1 MSSGRDPIASPPGNA
16 TLARLH
22 LPTNGPSTHTDAR
35 NWRTAAKS
43 ASYLGS
49 SGEVI
54 RTTSPSSSTVVPRP
68 RRTSAISG
76 TSRMSGQ
83 LVIVLVP
90 SARSVAA
97 ISFNTLFL
105 APPTATSPDNRF
117 PPVTT
122 NRSLTPVSVN
132 SGIGPCQF
140 PSQSVPLR
148 FNHGSTPDPHIY
160 PDR

>member
-1 MSSGRDPIASPPGNA
+1 MASPPGSA
-16 TLARLH
+16 TLALLH
-22 LPTNGPSTHTDAR
+22 RPTNGPSTHTDAR

-54 RTTSPSSSTVVPRP
+54 RTTSLSSSTVAPRP

-90 SARSVAA
+90 SARSDAA

-105 APPTATSPDNRF
+105 APPTATLPDNRL
-117 PPVTT
+117 PPATT
-122 NRSLTPVSVN
+122 NRSLTRASVN
-132 SGIGPCQF
+132 RRIGPCQF
-140 PSQSVPLR
+140 RSHCVPLR
-148 FNHGSTPDPHIY
+148 FRHGRSSDPHIY
-160 PDR
+160 PDRR